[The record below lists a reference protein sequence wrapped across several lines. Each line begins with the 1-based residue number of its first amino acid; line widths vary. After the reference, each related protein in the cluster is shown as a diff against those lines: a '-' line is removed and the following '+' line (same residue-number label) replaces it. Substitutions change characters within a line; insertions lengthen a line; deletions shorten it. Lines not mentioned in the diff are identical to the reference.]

1 MALDESAITLD
12 SVGPLTGVVLAGGR
26 AERMGGRDKGLLSLA
41 GEPLVAHVIR
51 RLQPQVVEVLI
62 GANRNLDAY
71 RRFGCRVIQDGERE
85 RFQGPLAGV
94 LAAMLAAGTRY
105 LLTAPCDSP
114 WLPPD
119 YAQRMRQALERQR
132 ADLAVAFFKGF
143 WQPMFAL
150 VPVALWDDLASYLAG
165 GEGSAT
171 RWLQRHQPA
180 PVEFPDESALFDN
193 VNTPADLSRLES
205 AWAIASCSS
214 PEGRL

>member
-119 YAQRMRQALERQR
+119 YAQRMRQALEHQR

-165 GEGSAT
+165 GEG
-171 RWLQRHQPA
+171 
-180 PVEFPDESALFDN
+180 
-193 VNTPADLSRLES
+193 
-205 AWAIASCSS
+205 
-214 PEGRL
+214 

>member
-85 RFQGPLAGV
+85 RFRGPR
-94 LAAMLAAGTRY
+94 TR
-105 LLTAPCDSP
+105 AVPGAVGGCFGGDARCWDPVSI
-114 WLPPD
+114 D
-119 YAQRMRQALERQR
+119 GAL
-132 ADLAVAFFKGF
+132 
-143 WQPMFAL
+143 
-150 VPVALWDDLASYLAG
+150 
-165 GEGSAT
+165 
-171 RWLQRHQPA
+171 
-180 PVEFPDESALFDN
+180 
-193 VNTPADLSRLES
+193 
-205 AWAIASCSS
+205 
-214 PEGRL
+214 